1 MSLVSNNTLNDR
13 VNIFNSLSE
22 SLNNITAVA
31 ILTEWEEFKNYN
43 WKKLGEG
50 IKIFDGRLIV
60 DQKNLNIND
69 IIASVKVLFKEV
81 KNYYNFLEINEKKWF
96 NILFVLLIFNSF

>member
-1 MSLVSNNTLNDR
+1 MSLASNNALNTNR

-22 SLNNITAVA
+22 SLNNIIAVA

-60 DQKNLNIND
+60 DQKNLNVN
-69 IIASVKVLFKEV
+69 E
-81 KNYYNFLEINEKKWF
+81 YYCIGKSTL
-96 NILFVLLIFNSF
+96 